1 MKNKILALD
10 VGNKRIGLAISDELG
25 LFAHPLYT
33 LHRKGIERDVEEIVK
48 IISSHNV
55 TDILVGLPK
64 NMDGSL
70 GKSAENSAEFKKLLE
85 SQTDLPIVSWDE
97 RRTTIA
103 AANYLNETN
112 TRGKKRKSVI
122 DTLSASI
129 ILENLLNYRK
139 NNFSAT

>member
-64 NMDGSL
+64 NMDGS
-70 GKSAENSAEFKKLLE
+70 
-85 SQTDLPIVSWDE
+85 
-97 RRTTIA
+97 
-103 AANYLNETN
+103 
-112 TRGKKRKSVI
+112 
-122 DTLSASI
+122 
-129 ILENLLNYRK
+129 
-139 NNFSAT
+139 

>member
-64 NMDGSL
+64 NMDGSS
-70 GKSAENSAEFKKLLE
+70 GIQVKKTYAFVDKLKE
-85 SQTDLPIVSWDE
+85 HIDNNIIFWDE
-97 RRTTIA
+97 RLSTSTARDIMLTLNIKQKNRKNIIDTIA
-103 AANYLNETN
+103 AVVILDDYLSN
-112 TRGKKRKSVI
+112 R
-122 DTLSASI
+122 
-129 ILENLLNYRK
+129 
-139 NNFSAT
+139 